1 MNNPLLHG
9 DAWSWEGCGLDELC
23 ARCALDPQF
32 ITLCVEEGIVQVS
45 HDDSREWTFTAAS
58 VLRIRKA
65 WRLHRDLDV
74 RVESLGLVL
83 ELLEERGMLEAE
95 ITRLRRRLAQ
105 WEPERD
111 RMRRDRG
118 WERDGTG
125 GRRPE
130 WCACR
135 RELAGVAGFEPTH
148 DGIRI
153 RCLTAWRHPN
163 GRVLILYQSPRSC
176 HGSGNAFTYC
186 RPRRQSR
193 FRHGDV
199 GATTRPGSGRISK
212 QHRSSVHS
220 KSKPVVLRVMS
231 RIRVLRRC
239 SS

>member
-9 DAWSWEGCGLDELC
+9 DAWSWEGCGLNELC

-105 WEPERD
+105 WEPD
-111 RMRRDRG
+111 
-118 WERDGTG
+118 
-125 GRRPE
+125 
-130 WCACR
+130 
-135 RELAGVAGFEPTH
+135 
-148 DGIRI
+148 
-153 RCLTAWRHPN
+153 
-163 GRVLILYQSPRSC
+163 
-176 HGSGNAFTYC
+176 
-186 RPRRQSR
+186 
-193 FRHGDV
+193 
-199 GATTRPGSGRISK
+199 
-212 QHRSSVHS
+212 
-220 KSKPVVLRVMS
+220 
-231 RIRVLRRC
+231 
-239 SS
+239 